1 MLDTSPFE
9 QSSQAVQS
17 FVGRCIYMNFGFGDH
32 LSRRGG
38 ELTTRP
44 SQIKYHASEIMDGS
58 FRVLSIRV
66 ERRHVGANRTR
77 AWFVAARL
85 CRKRSTLGET
95 LRPAAKPPHPACG
108 VSQTRVVLASEIKS
122 DADVFREVS
131 ATLVYLLPI
140 NGPQPSVSFAAT
152 ASTQ

>member
-1 MLDTSPFE
+1 
-9 QSSQAVQS
+9 
-17 FVGRCIYMNFGFGDH
+17 MNFGFEDH

-58 FRVLSIRV
+58 FGVLSIRV

-85 CRKRSTLGET
+85 SRKRSTLGET

-108 VSQTRVVLASEIKS
+108 VSQTRVVLVSEIKS

-131 ATLVYLLPI
+131 ATLGLAAAY
-140 NGPQPSVSFAAT
+140 QWPSAVRQFRRDGLDPEVDVHCRFAAY
-152 ASTQ
+152 